1 MQTRIKRSL
10 LSKRGMSTGKDNKSS
25 GSEDVKGKKERL
37 IKLRDT
43 GDDNEMVAIRE
54 EEEEEKRKKNQKEK

>member
-1 MQTRIKRSL
+1 
-10 LSKRGMSTGKDNKSS
+10 MSNDRQRP
-25 GSEDVKGKKERL
+25 EEERKGKERL

-54 EEEEEKRKKNQKEK
+54 EENEEKESHEEK

>member
-1 MQTRIKRSL
+1 
-10 LSKRGMSTGKDNKSS
+10 MSTGKDNKSS